1 MNIILFFYIQKK
13 VLTETR
19 DIIEKEMCCRIIT
32 VSIPPEKIANP
43 VASNTAGNAFYAA
56 DQGKFEGFTPASKGK
71 RN

>member
-19 DIIEKEMCCRIIT
+19 DIIEKEMCCHIIT
-32 VSIPPEKIANP
+32 VSIPPEKMANP
-43 VASNTAGNAFYAA
+43 VASSTAGNACYTA
-56 DQGKFEGFTPASKGK
+56 DQGKFEGFAPASKGE

>member
-19 DIIEKEMCCRIIT
+19 DIIEKEMCCHIIT
-32 VSIPPEKIANP
+32 VSIPPEKMANP
-43 VASNTAGNAFYAA
+43 VASNTAGNACYAA
-56 DQGKFEGFTPASKGK
+56 DQGKFEGIIPASKGK

>member
-19 DIIEKEMCCRIIT
+19 DIIEKEMCCNIIT
-32 VSIPPEKIANP
+32 VSIPPEKMANP
-43 VASNTAGNAFYAA
+43 VASNTTGNTCYAA
-56 DQGKFEGFTPASKGK
+56 DEGKFEGITLVSKGK

>member
-1 MNIILFFYIQKK
+1 MDIILFFYIQKK

-19 DIIEKEMCCRIIT
+19 DIIKEEMCRHIIT

-43 VASNTAGNAFYAA
+43 VASNTAGNACYAA